1 MTSLSTTANVSAK
14 ATPKYGAAFFEHLWR
29 GAGVQAVAFSLVGLA
44 VFRIQPFIAAPILGL
59 AILNLTWWAASVRT
73 TLADAGLDGWG
84 AAATAA
90 SSALAGI
97 FFVLVALATT
107 TASLA
112 GTGNDAFVSGL
123 NQLGSSLFVLS
134 SFPRAMLVMAPT
146 FGFWRAGLI
155 SDKQFVVGV
164 ALVIL
169 GVLGGTT
176 WIDGTVWSPDG
187 LFARIIWPA
196 LGLAFVVAASR
207 VQNRAPST
215 KTGF

>member
-1 MTSLSTTANVSAK
+1 MTSISTPVAASAM

-29 GAGVQAVAFSLVGLA
+29 GAGVQAVAFALVGLA
-44 VFRIQPFIAAPILGL
+44 VSAINPFIAAPILGL
-59 AILNLTWWAASVRT
+59 AILNLTWWAAAVRT

-112 GTGNDAFVSGL
+112 GTGNDELVSGL
-123 NQLGSSLFVLS
+123 NKVGSSLFVLS

-155 SDKQFVVGV
+155 SNKQFVVGV

-176 WIDGTVWSPDG
+176 WIDGTIWAPDG

-196 LGLAFVVAASR
+196 LGLVFVVAASR

>member
-1 MTSLSTTANVSAK
+1 MTSISTPVAAAATTA
-14 ATPKYGAAFFEHLWR
+14 PKYGAAFFEHLWR
-29 GAGVQAVAFSLVGLA
+29 GAGVQAVGFALVGLA
-44 VFRIQPFIAAPILGL
+44 VYAINPFIAAPILGL
-59 AILNLTWWAASVRT
+59 AILNLTWWAAAVRT

-90 SSALAGI
+90 SSALAGL
-97 FFVLVALATT
+97 FFVLLALATT
-107 TASLA
+107 TAALA
-112 GTGNDAFVSGL
+112 GTGNDTVVSAL
-123 NQLGSSLFVLS
+123 NQVGSSLFVLS

-155 SDKQFVVGV
+155 SNKQFVAGV

-176 WIDGTVWSPDG
+176 WIDGTIWAQDG

-215 KTGF
+215 RTGF

>member
-1 MTSLSTTANVSAK
+1 MTSISTTANASAN

-29 GAGVQAVAFSLVGLA
+29 GAGVQAVAFAVIGLVIYG
-44 VFRIQPFIAAPILGL
+44 FQPFIAAPILGL
-59 AILNLTWWAASVRT
+59 AILNLTWWAAAVRT

-90 SSALAGI
+90 SA
-97 FFVLVALATT
+97 LVAGTLFVILGLATT

-112 GTGNDAFVSGL
+112 GTGNDALVSGL

-155 SDKQFVVGV
+155 TDKQFVVGV

-176 WIDGTVWSPDG
+176 WIDGTIWAPDG
-187 LFARIIWPA
+187 VFARIIWPA

-215 KTGF
+215 RTGF

>member
-1 MTSLSTTANVSAK
+1 MTSISTAVAASATT
-14 ATPKYGAAFFEHLWR
+14 TPKYGAAFFEHLWR
-29 GAGVQAVAFSLVGLA
+29 GAGVQAVGFAVVGLA
-44 VFRIQPFIAAPILGL
+44 VYAFNPFIAAPILGL
-59 AILNLTWWAASVRT
+59 AILNLTWWAAAVRT

-90 SSALAGI
+90 SSAVAGLLFVVLALG
-97 FFVLVALATT
+97 VT

-123 NQLGSSLFVLS
+123 NKVGSSLFVLS

-155 SDKQFVVGV
+155 SNKQFVVGV

-176 WIDGTVWSPDG
+176 WIDGTIWAPDG
-187 LFARIIWPA
+187 VFARIIWPA